1 MVVKAGPLLHAGWFK
16 KLKSIQTAEKRQIH
30 LYQLTHDALD
40 EQTMVAWATHFRQ
53 HYCLDR
59 DLPRLRRGTPA
70 KTNGEYLINF
80 KFPDERSG
88 FGPGIR
94 AGDFAEIL
102 VSDLLESML
111 DYFVPRTRYSDKKV
125 RDESSKGSDVI
136 GLRILSDDPQKYSH
150 EDELFSVEAKAKLT
164 KGTSSRLQDAV
175 IDSAKDPFRI
185 AQSLNAMK
193 NRLIGIQ
200 EYEQADYVERF
211 QDPTARPF
219 VQKYGAAAILCSS
232 AYDAE
237 LIAKTVCA
245 DHPYESQLE
254 LLCIHGM
261 DLMKFVHA
269 LYKRAADEA

>member
-1 MVVKAGPLLHAGWFK
+1 MVVKTGPLLHAKWLK
-16 KLKSIQTAEKRQIH
+16 KLKSIHTKENREIR
-30 LYQLTHDALD
+30 LYRLTHDALD
-40 EQTMVAWATHFRQ
+40 EHTMSAWARHFRQ

-136 GLRILSDDPQKYSH
+136 GLRILRDDPKEYSP
-150 EDELFSVEAKAKLT
+150 EDELFSIESKAKLT
-164 KGTSSRLQDAV
+164 KGTSNRLQDAV
-175 IDSAKDPFRI
+175 TDSAKDHFRI

-193 NRLIGIQ
+193 NRLIDIQ

-219 VQKYGAAAILCSS
+219 VQKYGAVAVLCSS

-237 LIAKTVCA
+237 TIAETVCA
-245 DHPYESQLE
+245 DHPYKGQLD
-254 LLCIHGM
+254 LLCIHGK

-269 LYKRAADEA
+269 LYTRAANEA